1 MRDIVSSFPMAN
13 TVRINAAA
21 LNRPGVF
28 VGQTST
34 GGLPQPIATHAV
46 AYVFGTTQSDEYY
59 GDQTS
64 GMSYSPLLPY
74 VPTQIAS
81 ADDFISKTGGS
92 IPSASVGALT
102 SYDSIKAFFDNVGVN
117 GILYFT
123 RVSPTPETVIDL
135 SVSGAGAGYNSFA
148 LKVNGRYFG
157 APSGLYDTDGVEIKI
172 ITTTGLDKLD
182 NARDLYQ
189 FLAGTST
196 ESDGFSD
203 FYRVEQT
210 PSEATSGKFR
220 IFSRDVT
227 NLPEIGV
234 FKAYYFSTTD
244 YNAGLDL
251 LADAGVVRAYTSV
264 KELNFRC
271 ASRDTNTGEG
281 ILFLSGSAISQYIK
295 AANDQ
300 TLGTYD
306 PTSDQ
311 SLILEEFLVNQGIY
325 TSLSSITDGKIV
337 AVSKDLTNDFALGNM
352 WHDGDA
358 AYWAFES
365 TGSAGTHFSI
375 LEDDGDNLVPSGTV
389 SLTGSVYNRSGYLP
403 DTVQAFYL
411 NIAGENRVVILNGA
425 TPDELTASL
434 RDEIMSILQEKEL
447 ERFFDVEAVSSPPF
461 DPDGIGSP
469 TGLFVPNNGHKLSN
483 LVSQAGAPYL
493 RPDIENITLT
503 GTVQVDDGDLIGTNT
518 SFLFEIAP
526 GDHIVA
532 GGVRFAIA
540 TVDSNTT
547 ATVTP
552 AGVNIS
558 AGATAKLD
566 KSLPNGFYSHDYV
579 LRVKITSKNGVASPV
594 IPGTN
599 RYGVIDENVVRL
611 VSQSQDVGYEGYKLT
626 QQGKAQD
633 FVFAIEEGMG
643 SQNNLAPGFVLA
655 PEAYSVLISGGSNN
669 DISSK
674 NEARQERLKI
684 TQSLTAL
691 AEGRIGQTEGITGT
705 QHIALIDVGGDERN
719 LSEAQ
724 DELNVIKAAIG
735 VPFGHSSYYAPYI
748 KNLNDRY
755 VPPSGFIAGIA
766 CSRYINEGFQQAP
779 AGSRY
784 PLRGAI
790 GLKFEISAQQQEV
803 TYALGLNPIRSL
815 PNRGIV
821 VWGARTLSSNP
832 LFKFVNTRAIL
843 NVLIDVLGRSFDDIL
858 FEQIDSAG
866 TLYARVKS
874 VGSQVLSQFYRQGA
888 LFGARPE
895 QAYLI
900 SCSSANNDPALLE
913 GGTVRADIYVATSPT
928 LERLAITVVRTPA
941 GQVSLIS
948 DSFSRNE
955 ERYTNLLNTSSTF
968 L

>member
-1 MRDIVSSFPMAN
+1 MRDLVSSFPMAN

-59 GDQTS
+59 GDQTF
-64 GMSYSPLLPY
+64 GTSYSPLLPY

-102 SYDSIKAFFDNVGVN
+102 TYDSIKAFFDNVGVN

-135 SVSGAGAGYNSFA
+135 NVSSAGAGYNSFA
-148 LKVNGRYFG
+148 IKINGRYFG
-157 APSGLYDTDGVEIKI
+157 TSTGLMDGDGVEIKI
-172 ITTTGLDKLD
+172 LTTTGLDKLD
-182 NARDLYQ
+182 NAIDLYT
-189 FLAGTST
+189 FLSGTSVQ
-196 ESDGFSD
+196 SDGFSD

-210 PSEATSGKFR
+210 ATEATSGKFR
-220 IFSRDVT
+220 LFCRDVT
-227 NLPEIGV
+227 NLPEISE
-234 FKAYYFSTTD
+234 FRAYDFNTTD
-244 YNAGLDL
+244 YTAGVNL
-251 LADAGVVRAYTSV
+251 LLEAGVVRSYTSV

-271 ASRDTNTGEG
+271 SSRDTETGEG
-281 ILFLSGSAISQYIK
+281 ILFISGSSVSQYIK
-295 AANDQ
+295 AANDL
-300 TLGTYD
+300 TPDTYD
-306 PTSDQ
+306 SATDKSK
-311 SLILEEFLVNQGIY
+311 ILEDFLVNQQLY
-325 TSLSSITDGKIV
+325 TALSAISNGKIL
-337 AVSKDLTNDFALGNM
+337 AVSKDRTNNFAAENM
-352 WHDGDA
+352 WRDTDA
-358 AYWAFES
+358 AYWTFDSSAAA
-365 TGSAGTHFSI
+365 GSHFSVI
-375 LEDDGDNLVPSGTV
+375 EDGPNLVPTGYV
-389 SLTGSVYNRSGYLP
+389 SKTGSVYTRSGYLP
-403 DTVQAFYL
+403 NTVQAFYL
-411 NIAGENRVVILNGA
+411 NIAGENRVVIVNGA
-425 TPDELTASL
+425 TPDELTIAL
-434 RDEIMSILQEKEL
+434 RNEILSVLQEKEL
-447 ERFFDVEAVSSPPF
+447 DLFYDVEAVTY
-461 DPDGIGSP
+461 DPDED
-469 TGLFVPNNGHKLSN
+469 LAANQYVPNNGHKLSE
-483 LVSQAGAPYL
+483 LVSQAGSPYI
-493 RPDIENITLT
+493 RPDIENIALT
-503 GTVQVDDGDLIGTNT
+503 GTVEVDGPDLIGTST
-518 SFLFEIAP
+518 LFNSEIAP
-526 GDHIVA
+526 GDVIVV
-532 GGVRFAIA
+532 GGIRFKIA
-540 TVDSNTT
+540 TVVSNTA

-552 AGVNIS
+552 NNKSVPP
-558 AGATAKLD
+558 GATATLD
-566 KSLPNGFYSHDYV
+566 KSLPNGFYSHDYI
-579 LRVKITSKNGVASPV
+579 LRIKITSKNGVASPV
-594 IPGTN
+594 IPGIN
-599 RYGVIDENVVRL
+599 RFGVIDENVVRL
-611 VSQSQDVGYEGYKLT
+611 ISQSQDIGYVGYKLT
-626 QQGKAQD
+626 QQSKAQD

-643 SQNNLAPGFVLA
+643 NQISLAPGFVLA
-655 PEAYSVLISGGSNN
+655 PEAYSVLISGGANN
-669 DISSK
+669 DIQSK
-674 NEARQERLKI
+674 SEARQERLKI
-684 TQSLTAL
+684 TQSLLAL
-691 AEGRIGQTEGITGT
+691 AEGRIGQTEGITAT
-705 QHIALIDVGGDERN
+705 QHIALIDVGGDEKN

-724 DELNVIKAAIG
+724 DELNVIKAAVG
-735 VPFGHSSYYAPYI
+735 VPFGHASYYAPYI

-755 VPPSGFIAGIA
+755 VPPSGYIAGIA
-766 CSRYINEGFQQAP
+766 CSRYINEGFQQPP

-832 LFKFVNTRAIL
+832 LFKYVNTRAIL

-895 QAYLI
+895 QAYMI
-900 SCSSANNDPALLE
+900 SCSSANNDATLLE
-913 GGTVRADIYVATSPT
+913 SGTVRADIYVATSPT

-955 ERYTNLLNTSSTF
+955 ERYTSLLNTSSTF

>member
-1 MRDIVSSFPMAN
+1 MTN

-46 AYVFGTTQSDEYY
+46 AYIFGTTQSDEYY
-59 GDQTS
+59 GDQIS
-64 GMSYSPLLPY
+64 GSSYSPLLPY
-74 VPTQIAS
+74 TPTQIAS

-102 SYDSIKAFFDNVGVN
+102 TYDSIKAFFDNVGVN

-123 RVSPTPETVIDL
+123 RVSPTPETVIDFN
-135 SVSGAGAGYNSFA
+135 VSEAGAGYNCFA

-157 APSGLYDTDGVEIKI
+157 IPTGIDDSDGIEIKI

-182 NARDLYQ
+182 NARDLYT
-189 FLAGTST
+189 FLSGTSVA
-196 ESDGFSD
+196 SDGFSD

-210 PSEATSGKFR
+210 AAEATSGKFR
-220 IFSRDVT
+220 IFCRDVT
-227 NLPEIGV
+227 NLPEINE
-234 FKAYYFSTTD
+234 FKAYNFGTTD
-244 YNAGLDL
+244 YSLSGISL
-251 LADAGVVRAYTSV
+251 LAEGRVVRSYTSV

-271 ASRDTNTGEG
+271 TSRDIDTGEG
-281 ILFLSGSAISQYIK
+281 ILFISGSAVSEYIHK
-295 AANDQ
+295 ANQASPGAYSS
-300 TLGTYD
+300 TV
-306 PTSDQ
+306 DQ
-311 SLILEEFLVNQGIY
+311 SLILENFIVNQKLY
-325 TSLSSITDGKIV
+325 TSLENVPNGKII
-337 AVSKDLTNDFALGNM
+337 AVSRDFTNDFATEDM
-352 WHDGDA
+352 WPDADA
-358 AYWAFES
+358 AYWVFNSSAAA
-365 TGSAGTHFSI
+365 GSAFSLI
-375 LEDDGDNLVPSGTV
+375 QDGPNLVPSGNV
-389 SLTGSVYNRSGYLP
+389 SKIGSVYNRSGYLP

-411 NIAGENRVVILNGA
+411 NVAGENRVVIVNGA
-425 TPDELTASL
+425 TPDELTISL
-434 RDEIMSILQEKEL
+434 RDEILSVLQEKEL
-447 ERFFDVEAVSSPPF
+447 DHYFDVEAISY
-461 DPDGIGSP
+461 DPDEDLAAS
-469 TGLFVPNNGHKLSN
+469 LYVPNNGHKLSD
-483 LVSQAGAPYL
+483 LVSQAGSPYI
-493 RPDIENITLT
+493 RPDTEHLSLAGTIEID
-503 GTVQVDDGDLIGTNT
+503 GTDLIGTNT
-518 SFLFEIAP
+518 LFLSQIAN

-532 GGVRFAIA
+532 GGFRFKVTTVSSNTSA
-540 TVDSNTT
+540 TVLLTDNYIPPGTT
-547 ATVTP
+547 AT
-552 AGVNIS
+552 
-558 AGATAKLD
+558 LD

-579 LRVKITSKNGVASPV
+579 LRIKITSKNGVASPV
-594 IPGTN
+594 IPGIN
-599 RYGVIDENVVRL
+599 RLGMIDENVIRL
-611 VSQSQDVGYEGYKLT
+611 VSLSQDIGYEGYKLT

-643 SQNNLAPGFVLA
+643 SKTNLAPGFVLA
-655 PEAYSVLISGGSNN
+655 PEAYSVLVSGGSNN
-669 DISSK
+669 DIQSK
-674 NEARQERLKI
+674 NEARQERLKV

-691 AEGRIGQTEGITGT
+691 AEGRIGQSEGITST

-719 LSEAQ
+719 LPEAQ
-724 DELNVIKAAIG
+724 DEINVIKAAVG
-735 VPFGHSSYYAPYI
+735 VPFGHASYYAPYI

-766 CSRYINEGFQQAP
+766 CSRYINEGFQQPP

-790 GLKFEISAQQQEV
+790 GLKFDISAQQQEV

-821 VWGARTLSSNP
+821 AWGARTLSSNP

-888 LFGARPE
+888 LFGTRPE
-895 QAYLI
+895 QAYMI
-900 SCSSANNDPALLE
+900 SCSSANNSDTLLE
-913 GGTVRADIYVATSPT
+913 SGTVRADIYVATSPT